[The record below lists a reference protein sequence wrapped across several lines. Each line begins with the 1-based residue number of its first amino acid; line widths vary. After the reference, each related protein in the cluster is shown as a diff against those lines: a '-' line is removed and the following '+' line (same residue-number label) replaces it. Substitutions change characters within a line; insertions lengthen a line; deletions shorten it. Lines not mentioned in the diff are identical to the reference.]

1 MQSHSYCLIC
11 CPEITLCGPRNPV
24 PSPHTALHST
34 PCRSHSLPLP
44 QIAASWWRYL
54 LRPHCCLIIN
64 LAQTASSFGSL
75 LHAGCLLWDF
85 FLSLL
90 PFWIFGMTSAQIFQ
104 ASSETRHGKLE
115 WFVHAKSLWSALE
128 QLERFCDLEEKL
140 VCWQG
145 KIFVFDLC
153 IKLLNMTKLPTSEK
167 KKTTNELL
175 TLEEINLHLHGQ
187 MERWHFLATA
197 FPGDKLC
204 NPATRLVWSSCC
216 KLHLHFNNEVIRA
229 GYDSRC
235 KSALYLNPIE
245 SNHRQAGWQWPL
257 WRITQPCL
265 FGFPEG
271 RKGNRRYRNR
281 QMWWNRS
288 LCIKWTVTKIPWSM
302 HRKEQSWCNIP

>member
-1 MQSHSYCLIC
+1 M
-11 CPEITLCGPRNPV
+11 
-24 PSPHTALHST
+24 
-34 PCRSHSLPLP
+34 
-44 QIAASWWRYL
+44 
-54 LRPHCCLIIN
+54 
-64 LAQTASSFGSL
+64 LARQN
-75 LHAGCLLWDF
+75 
-85 FLSLL
+85 
-90 PFWIFGMTSAQIFQ
+90 
-104 ASSETRHGKLE
+104 
-115 WFVHAKSLWSALE
+115 
-128 QLERFCDLEEKL
+128 
-140 VCWQG
+140 
-145 KIFVFDLC
+145 LC
-153 IKLLNMTKLPTSEK
+153 IWSLHKTPKHDQTTNLWKK